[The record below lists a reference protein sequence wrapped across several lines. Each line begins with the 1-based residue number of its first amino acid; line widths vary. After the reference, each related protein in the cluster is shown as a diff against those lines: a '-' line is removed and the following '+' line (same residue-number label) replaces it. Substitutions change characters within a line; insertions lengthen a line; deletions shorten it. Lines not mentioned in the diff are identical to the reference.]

1 MLVIRQSQLFR
12 DSNET
17 HEGRDTMAEL
27 MPPKQFELRYPS
39 GVIEQLTMKM
49 VRERWTKHWTFR
61 AYAKVGDKLEVAQGV
76 LIRTR

>member
-1 MLVIRQSQLFR
+1 M

-17 HEGRDTMAEL
+17 HEGRDTMADL
-27 MPPKQFELRYPS
+27 TPPKQFELRTING
-39 GVIEQLTMKM
+39 GVVEVLSMKD

-76 LIRTR
+76 LVRTR

>member
-1 MLVIRQSQLFR
+1 
-12 DSNET
+12 
-17 HEGRDTMAEL
+17 MAEL

-49 VRERWTKHWTFR
+49 VQERWTKHWTFR